1 MFEMHG
7 ISILR
12 VSRGTFQD
20 KREVGGGV
28 LWSFFWGYVL
38 LASQTPTCVDLL
50 IFKSSLTRII
60 VGSFLMDNAKRGMN
74 L

>member
-20 KREVGGGV
+20 KWEVGGGV
-28 LWSFFWGYVL
+28 LGSFFGVCAAGL
-38 LASQTPTCVDLL
+38 SEPLPV
-50 IFKSSLTRII
+50 
-60 VGSFLMDNAKRGMN
+60 
-74 L
+74 

>member
-28 LWSFFWGYVL
+28 ILV
-38 LASQTPTCVDLL
+38 
-50 IFKSSLTRII
+50 IFLGVCAAGLSEPLP
-60 VGSFLMDNAKRGMN
+60 V
-74 L
+74 

>member
-12 VSRGTFQD
+12 VSRGIFQD

-28 LWSFFWGYVL
+28 L
-38 LASQTPTCVDLL
+38 
-50 IFKSSLTRII
+50 
-60 VGSFLMDNAKRGMN
+60 GSFLGVCAAD
-74 L
+74 LSEPLPV